1 MQIGDASTS
10 PKVKTNV
17 LRLLEGAQIPFRWY
31 EYEIMDGRLDAK
43 SLATTIGEPEE
54 QVFKTL
60 VTCGATPRTHFVF
73 VIPATMELDLKKAAK
88 ACGQKFVEMLPQREL
103 LPLTGYVHGGCSPIG
118 QKKLFP
124 TWIDETAI
132 LFDYIC
138 VSGGRIGLNIA
149 IAPETLRNFIGAQFV
164 DLGKDSA

>member
-1 MQIGDASTS
+1 MQTGDATS
-10 PKVKTNV
+10 SPQVKTNV

-31 EYEIMDGRLDAK
+31 EYEIVDGKLDAK
-43 SLATTIGEPEE
+43 TLASTIHEPEE

-60 VTCGATPRTHFVF
+60 VTMGATPRTHFVF
-73 VIPATMELDLKKAAK
+73 VIPANMELDLKKAAK
-88 ACGQKFVEMLPQREL
+88 ACGQKYVEMLPQREL

-149 IAPETLRNFIGAQFV
+149 IEPEALRNFVNAQFV
-164 DLGKDSA
+164 DLGKV

>member
-1 MQIGDASTS
+1 MQTGDATTS
-10 PKVKTNV
+10 PQVKTNV
-17 LRLLEGAQIPFRWY
+17 LRLLEGAQLPFRWY
-31 EYEIMDGRLDAK
+31 EYEVTDGKLDAL
-43 SLATTIGEPEE
+43 SLAAQIGEPPE

-60 VTCGATPRTHFVF
+60 VTCGAPPRTYFVF
-73 VIPATMELDLKKAAK
+73 VIPGNQELDLKKAAK
-88 ACGQKFVEMLPQREL
+88 ACGQKYVEMLPQREL

-149 IAPETLRNFIGAQFV
+149 IEPEALRAFVNAQFV
-164 DLGKDSA
+164 DLTKDNA